1 MTRTLVLFL
10 AITIA
15 VVPGYAKTQDR
26 PEAIVKSILDGSIE
40 ESAPPT
46 EQKKTV
52 KPAAKADAK
61 PEVKAGAKQP
71 AVDAAQSRPAR
82 AKKEKSEDKLQPL
95 PPDEVL
101 LRTGIQLYTSG
112 LYDAALVKFREIK
125 AKYPE
130 SQFTDKAS
138 MWIGRI
144 HLNAGKLDEA
154 IKEFGTV
161 PEDRGEYPAS
171 LYFIGDTSYRKG
183 STPAAIEH
191 LVKLSA
197 QFPEHELADDAYLLL
212 GTIYLNEGKGGQ
224 ALESATKIA
233 KYYSKRETI
242 DDAYFLMGQVFEKD
256 PGLRD
261 LESARRI
268 YQIFLKKAREDK
280 EPNFQNSPLL
290 MRVEKD
296 LRAIESTYFKM
307 EN

>member
-1 MTRTLVLFL
+1 MTRTIVLL
-10 AITIA
+10 LTMAIA
-15 VVPGYAKTQDR
+15 VAHGYAKTQDR

-40 ESAPPT
+40 ESAPPA
-46 EQKKTV
+46 EQKKTAR
-52 KPAAKADAK
+52 PAVKADAK
-61 PEVKAGAKQP
+61 PEVKSGAKQ
-71 AVDAAQSRPAR
+71 PAR

-125 AKYPE
+125 IKYPE

-154 IKEFGTV
+154 IKEFGAV

-183 STPAAIEH
+183 SVSTAIEH

-197 QFPEHELADDAYLLL
+197 QFPEHELADDACLLL
-212 GTIYLNEGKGGQ
+212 GTIYLSEGKGGQ
-224 ALESATKIA
+224 ALESATRIA

-261 LESARRI
+261 LENARKI
-268 YQIFLKKAREDK
+268 YQLFLKKAREDK
-280 EPNFQNSPLL
+280 DPNFQNSPLL